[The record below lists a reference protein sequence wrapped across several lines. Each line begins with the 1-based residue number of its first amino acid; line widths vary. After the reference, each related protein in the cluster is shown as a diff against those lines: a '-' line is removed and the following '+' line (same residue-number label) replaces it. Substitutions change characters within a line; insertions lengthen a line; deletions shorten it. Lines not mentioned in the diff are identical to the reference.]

1 MSAHPKDIRQAL
13 HAPADQLP
21 ENATWKDVAYKVYV
35 RQEIEAGLSQ
45 ARSGDFA
52 SANEVREAFATR
64 LVHACRLKLRDSHP
78 YLTIQPYGI
87 VMHSRTAFSQN
98 D

>member
-13 HAPADQLP
+13 HALADQLP
-21 ENATWKDVAYKVYV
+21 ENAICKDVAYEAYV
-35 RQEIEAGLSQ
+35 RQEIKAGLSQ

-52 SANEVREAFATR
+52 SANEVWEAFAKWGVEVEAEG
-64 LVHACRLKLRDSHP
+64 LGHP
-78 YLTIQPYGI
+78 YLMIQPYGI